1 MLNFLRKLRR
11 NNMNSKY
18 LKYATGEIVLVVL
31 GILIALSINNWNE
44 RLKDRAYEVR
54 MLSELKVALDDDI
67 AVFSRF
73 EKLIKEWRKSVLYLT
88 DAVNSSDPQNL
99 NRDSILYHVD
109 VLDGFGVYALSN
121 TGPYESIK
129 SSGLD
134 KISNDV
140 LRNKIAKFYGSDLA
154 SFDIWINEI
163 IRQTITEKFQ
173 LFEQLFDR
181 KVMRIDDLIESEL
194 IIEDLSFLKDPD
206 FTEILIKSHQI
217 IDNTIPPFQSNRKT
231 MEDLSEMIKNEIQ

>member
-1 MLNFLRKLRR
+1 
-11 NNMNSKY
+11 MNTRY
-18 LKYATGEIVLVVL
+18 LKYAVGEIVLVVI

-54 MLSELKVALDDDI
+54 MLSELKVALDSDI

-73 EKLIKEWRKSVLYLT
+73 EKLMKDWRKSVLFLI
-88 DAVNSSDPQNL
+88 DVVNSSEPQNL
-99 NRDSILYHVD
+99 KRDSILYHVD

-134 KISNDV
+134 KISNND
-140 LRNKIAKFYGSDLA
+140 LRSKIAQFYGSDLA

-173 LFEQLFDR
+173 LFEKLFDR
-181 KVMRIDDLIESEL
+181 KVTRVDNMIETEL
-194 IIEDLSFLKDPD
+194 IIEDLNFLKDPD
-206 FTEILIKSHQI
+206 FIEILIKSHQI
-217 IDNTIPPFQSNRKT
+217 IDNTIPPFQSNKKT
-231 MEDLSEMIKNEIQ
+231 MVNLSEMIKNEIQ